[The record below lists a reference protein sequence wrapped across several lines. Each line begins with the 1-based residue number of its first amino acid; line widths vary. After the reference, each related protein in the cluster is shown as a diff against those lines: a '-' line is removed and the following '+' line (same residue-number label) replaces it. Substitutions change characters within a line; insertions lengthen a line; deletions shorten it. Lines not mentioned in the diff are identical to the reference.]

1 MRHTPLPPSRRR
13 GVMLLIVT
21 LVLTALA
28 LSGAALLTLMKTE
41 NEATA
46 TRGRKELTT
55 GVVRSAVVYLIG
67 CVEQTEE
74 ERERNGGLYNNDEYF
89 CAKPL
94 LTKEEGGADTSRF
107 TILSPKLEDSKIDG
121 IRYGLVDESTRL
133 NLQTVLEWD
142 KESPGAGRT
151 ALMKLPGMTTIA
163 ADSILDWIDPD
174 EQARQNGAEA
184 RYYANAKLPYS
195 PRNATPVFLEELL
208 LARGVTRA
216 QLYGSD
222 ENFTYNAE
230 TIGVEE
236 SSGGYGGSLLSTPTA
251 SRNAAA
257 TDSVPWTALLTV
269 FSAEKDDDPRG
280 EARVNLNGDN
290 LNFLYQELAPRVGD
304 DVAKFIVLYRQYGP
318 EANER
323 NATASASPRGTQR
336 RGRQSGYLQNSGR
349 RGATDESATTTN
361 ATVGN
366 LAQAQIDDSV
376 AATTTLKTPLDIV
389 GARVVVGNVAYDS
402 PIRDSR
408 DASNAAKLMTLL
420 DYASTSESTTIVG
433 RVNVNAAP
441 RPVLAAIPGLATA
454 DVQRI
459 LSERPEIGR
468 AIPNDYR
475 HATWLYTKG
484 LVSLDAMKNLY
495 DKTTAR
501 GDVYR
506 GQIVGFLDHS
516 NETERAEVVVDG
528 TTEPP
533 RQVFYKDLSTL
544 GKGFSDATLLGGLT
558 TGDALSA
565 DASVGELDWSAATGF
580 IEVEREKS
588 GYMGTS
594 DDVFASLDAA
604 ESTAGVT
611 GVDGLNPAPIDA
623 FSAGFGGT
631 SSNGASLG
639 STDFNAPDAALGDGG
654 ATGALPNDAT
664 LGAAVPDASGG
675 ENATGGGTQSRRD
688 RLLDA
693 LRTSRES
700 RQTRNRGLSGASDAN
715 DATEENPATAQDSAA
730 PSFENDAPATAAR
743 NGARTNRN
751 GSNASRN
758 AANSAIDDSN
768 AADNSSA
775 TDRTQNALDAL
786 RRTRENGNRGGRRGG
801 AAEE

>member
-1 MRHTPLPPSRRR
+1 MKNIPLPPSRRR

-41 NEATA
+41 NEATS
-46 TRGRKELTT
+46 TRGRKELTS
-55 GVVRSAVVYLIG
+55 GVVRSAVVYLVG

-74 ERERNGGLYNNDEYF
+74 EREKMGGLYDNADYF

-94 LTKEEGGADTSRF
+94 LTKEEGGVDTSRF
-107 TILSPKLEDSKIDG
+107 TVISPKLEDSKIDG

-133 NLQTVLEWD
+133 NLQAILEWD
-142 KESPGAGRT
+142 KASPGAGRT
-151 ALMKLPGMTTIA
+151 ALMKLPGMTTTA

-174 EQARQNGAEA
+174 EQARQSGAEA

-222 ENFTYNAE
+222 ENFTYGAE
-230 TIGVEE
+230 KIGVED
-236 SSGGYGGSLLSTPTA
+236 SNDDLGGSLLSTPSTTGRA
-251 SRNAAA
+251 
-257 TDSVPWTALLTV
+257 DSDAVPWTELLTV
-269 FSAEKDDDPRG
+269 FSAERDDDPRG

-290 LNFLYQELAPRVGD
+290 LSFLYQELSPRVGD
-304 DVAKFIVLYRQYGP
+304 DLAKFIVLYRQYGP
-318 EANER
+318 ETSDQ
-323 NATASASPRGTQR
+323 NAPASPGGAR
-336 RGRQSGYLQNSGR
+336 RGGRRSGYLQNAAGGNASGAN
-349 RGATDESATTTN
+349 GSNTNPTN
-361 ATVGN
+361 ATVGV

-408 DASNAAKLMTLL
+408 DAANAAKLMTLL

-441 RPVLAAIPGLATA
+441 RPVLAAIPGLTTA

-459 LSERPEIGR
+459 ISDRPDVSR
-468 AIPNDYR
+468 PVPADYR
-475 HATWLYTKG
+475 HAAWLYTKG
-484 LVSLDAMKNLY
+484 LVSLDAMKSLY

-501 GDVYR
+501 GDVFR
-506 GQIVGFLDHS
+506 GQIVGFLDRA
-516 NETERAEVVVDG
+516 NEIERAEVVVDG

-558 TGDALSA
+558 TGGALSD
-565 DASVGELDWSAATGF
+565 DAAVGPLDWNAATDVF
-580 IEVEREKS
+580 EVEREGS
-588 GYMGTS
+588 GYLGTGTS
-594 DDVFASLDAA
+594 DGAFSALDASKSA
-604 ESTAGVT
+604 AGLT
-611 GVDGLNPAPIDA
+611 SVDGLSPSASDAYNP
-623 FSAGFGGT
+623 GVGGT
-631 SSNGASLG
+631 NFNGTGLG
-639 STDFNAPDAALGDGG
+639 STDGAATDASLGGLG
-654 ATGALPNDAT
+654 ATASPSNDAT
-664 LGAAVPDASGG
+664 LGATTTDATGG
-675 ENATGGGTQSRRD
+675 ENSTGGGTQSRRE

-700 RQTRNRGLSGASDAN
+700 RQTRNRGLGGATDESVAESPEAATAAPTPTTENAATTSRGGAGTSRNGSGATRNASAN
-715 DATEENPATAQDSAA
+715 DADVE
-730 PSFENDAPATAAR
+730 
-743 NGARTNRN
+743 
-751 GSNASRN
+751 
-758 AANSAIDDSN
+758 
-768 AADNSSA
+768 SSA
-775 TDRTQNALDAL
+775 TDRTQDALDAL
-786 RRTRENGNRGGRRGG
+786 RRARGNGNRGNGRGGRRGD
-801 AAEE
+801 ADE